1 MVRTI
6 IAILSALSI
15 IARQITEWMDRKRLA
30 EEKAEQERKD
40 AEHQAAINK
49 LEEAPDEW
57 FVDHFSDSPTRIVH
71 PPALPKLRPGSG
83 SAEAE
88 SQCDSD

>member
-15 IARQITEWMDRKRLA
+15 IARQVMEWMERKRIA

-40 AEHQAAINK
+40 AEHQQAIDK
-49 LEEAPDEW
+49 LEEDPSEW
-57 FVDHFSDSPTRIVH
+57 FVGHFSDAPARVVR
-71 PPALPKLRPGSG
+71 PPPVPKLRAGDT
-83 SAEAE
+83 SAEAD
-88 SQCDSD
+88 SKRDSD